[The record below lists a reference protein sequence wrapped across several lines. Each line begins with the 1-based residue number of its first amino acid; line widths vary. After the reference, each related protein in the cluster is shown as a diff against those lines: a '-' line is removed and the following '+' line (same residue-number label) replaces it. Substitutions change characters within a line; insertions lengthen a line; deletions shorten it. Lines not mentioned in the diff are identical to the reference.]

1 MKKILVTGASGFV
14 GQSLCKTLS
23 ESGRSVLG
31 AIRSSDVNLI
41 DHNVKYISVG
51 DISFKKNWKDH
62 LFDVNCIVHCAGRAH
77 KMNDNNVDAYR
88 LINLEG
94 TKHLAEQAAEAGVK
108 RLIFLSSIK
117 VNGESTGDIDLN
129 KKFFYKDAPDPQDP
143 YAISKLEAERAL
155 WQISLRTG
163 LEVVVVRLPL
173 VYGYGA
179 KGNMAKL
186 IKLVKSRVPFPLSN
200 VKNKR
205 SMIGIDN
212 LIDLLIRCI
221 DHVDAPGKTFLVSD
235 DNDLSTPQ
243 LIKHISLSMKKKVY
257 FFPLPIFLLKII
269 FSIIG
274 KKKEINRLT
283 GSLSIDI
290 NYVKETLNWTPPIS
304 VEEGIRRMVN
314 ER

>member
-14 GQSLCKTLS
+14 GQFLCKTLS
-23 ESGRSVLG
+23 KSGRSVLG
-31 AIRSSDVNLI
+31 AVRSANSNLI
-41 DHNVKYISVG
+41 DHNIKYISVG

-62 LFDVNCIVHCAGRAH
+62 LIDVNCIIHCAGRAH

-88 LINLEG
+88 LTNLES
-94 TKHLAEQAAEAGVK
+94 TKRLAEQAADAGVK

-117 VNGESTGDIDLN
+117 VNGESTDHIN
-129 KKFFYKDAPDPQDP
+129 STKKFFYTDIPNPQDP
-143 YAISKLEAERAL
+143 YAISKLKAEKAL

-163 LEVVVVRLPL
+163 LEIVVVRLPL
-173 VYGYGA
+173 VYGHGV
-179 KGNMAKL
+179 KGNMARL
-186 IKLVKSRVPFPLSN
+186 IELIKSRVPFPLSI

-221 DHVDAPGKTFLVSD
+221 DHVDASGKTFLVSD
-235 DNDLSTPQ
+235 DDDLSTPQ
-243 LIKHISLSMKKKVY
+243 IINLIALSMKKKVY
-257 FFPLPIFLLKII
+257 FFPLPLFLLKII

-274 KKKEINRLT
+274 KRREINRLI

-304 VEEGIRRMVN
+304 VKEGIIKMVN
-314 ER
+314 EK